1 MSNIKITCDSSC
13 DLSQE
18 LYEKYD
24 VEVIPFGIYFGEE
37 LRTDGVDVQCEDLYE
52 FADRTGKLPKTVA
65 VSPSGYAEVFKKY
78 TDQGM
83 SVIHINLSSEMSSTH
98 QNALI
103 AASELPNV
111 YPIDSRNLSSG
122 SGHLVLLAKELA
134 DQGLSA
140 PEIVD
145 ILNEAKTRLDVSFVL
160 TTLNYLVMGG
170 RCSALKAFG
179 ANLLNLHPEI
189 KVRNGVMGVGKKYRG
204 NMKKYV
210 DAYIHGALDNRTD
223 IDTHRI
229 FVTHSPMDPAI
240 VQYAVDLVKSMYDFD
255 EVLETPAG
263 CTVSAHCGP
272 GTIGVLFFTKKE

>member
-1 MSNIKITCDSSC
+1 MSKVKITCDSSC
-13 DLSQE
+13 DLSPE

-24 VEVIPFGIYFGEE
+24 VEVVPFGIYLGEE
-37 LRTDGVDVQCEDLYE
+37 LRTDGVDVQVPDLYQY
-52 FADRTGKLPKTVA
+52 ADRTGTLPKTVA
-65 VSPSGYAEVFKKY
+65 VSPSTYTDVFKKY

-83 SVIHINLSSEMSSTH
+83 SVVHINLSSELSSTH
-98 QNALI
+98 QNAMI

-134 DQGLSA
+134 DKGLEA
-140 PEIVD
+140 AEIAER
-145 ILNEAKTRLDVSFVL
+145 LNEAKERLDVSFVV

-189 KVRNGVMGVGKKYRG
+189 KVTNGAMGVGKKYRG

-210 DAYIHGALDNRTD
+210 EAYIRGALEGRTD

-229 FVTHSPMDPAI
+229 FVTHSPMDPAVVADAI
-240 VQYAVDLVKSMYDFD
+240 ELVKSLHDFD
-255 EVLETPAG
+255 EVLETSAG
-263 CTVSAHCGP
+263 CTVSTHCGP
-272 GTIGVLFFTKKE
+272 GTLGVLFFKKA

>member
-1 MSNIKITCDSSC
+1 MSKVKITCDSSC
-13 DLSQE
+13 DLSRE

-24 VEVIPFGIYFGEE
+24 VEVVPFGIYLGEE
-37 LRTDGVDVQCEDLYE
+37 LRTDGVDVQVPELYQY
-52 FADRTGKLPKTVA
+52 ADRTGKLPKTVA
-65 VSPSGYAEVFKKY
+65 VSPSTYTDVFKKY

-83 SVIHINLSSEMSSTH
+83 SVVHINLSSDMSSTH

-134 DQGLSA
+134 DQGLEA
-140 PEIVD
+140 AEIAD
-145 ILNEAKTRLDVSFVL
+145 RLNEAKERLDVSFVL

-189 KVRNGVMGVGKKYRG
+189 KVANGVMGVGRKYRG
-204 NMKKYV
+204 NMKRYV
-210 DAYIHGALDNRTD
+210 EAYIRGALEGRTD

-229 FVTHSPMDPAI
+229 FVTHSPMDPEIVAGAI
-240 VQYAVDLVKSMYDFD
+240 ELVKSLHDFD
-255 EVLETPAG
+255 EVLETSAG
-263 CTVSAHCGP
+263 CTVSTHCGP
-272 GTIGVLFFTKKE
+272 GTLGVLFFKKA